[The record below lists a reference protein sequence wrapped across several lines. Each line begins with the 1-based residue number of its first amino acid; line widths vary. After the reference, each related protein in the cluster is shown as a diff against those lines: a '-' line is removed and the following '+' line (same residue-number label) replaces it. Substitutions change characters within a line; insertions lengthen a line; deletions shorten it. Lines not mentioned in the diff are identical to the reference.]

1 MEKYGEY
8 EIRRKVKTETKFILG
23 DNDKLSMLETLDSM
37 KKKKSKIQVKV
48 LNINEKIAF
57 S

>member
-1 MEKYGEY
+1 MEKYGEH